1 MRVGRDQGA
10 LDERAPSHVDALA
23 DVGRQRQRGV
33 RHQRTLEVQRL
44 ERVATHERRAAR
56 VSLRRRQ
63 RRVVPERRVREVA
76 HEALELGV
84 ARHEV
89 RLRVDLDEA
98 AAAIQ
103 SARRHEAVRGRARL
117 ELRRAA
123 RALLAQP
130 LEGLLQSR
138 RRLDGGL
145 AVDEPCA
152 RRLAQLLDQFHR
164 HRVTCAVRAFAG
176 REAAEIYCAAMLP
189 GWRDRCHLAR
199 RARVQKV
206 SLLSGP
212 RRAGILCGP
221 CGEQQLLSLS
231 E

>member
-1 MRVGRDQGA
+1 MAILVSTEDGEKEDTGHDDAGRRARAVRAVVRVGRDRGA
-10 LDERAPSHVDALA
+10 LNERAPSHVDALA

-33 RHQRTLEVQRL
+33 RHERPLEVQRL
-44 ERVATHERRAAR
+44 ERVALHERRAAR
-56 VSLRRRQ
+56 VALRRRQ
-63 RRVVPERRVREVA
+63 RRVVSQSRVREVA
-76 HEALELGV
+76 HEALELRV
-84 ARHEV
+84 PRHKV

-145 AVDEPCA
+145 AVDQSRA
-152 RRLAQLLDQFHR
+152 GRLAQLLDQFHG
-164 HRVTCAVRAFAG
+164 HGFF
-176 REAAEIYCAAMLP
+176 L
-189 GWRDRCHLAR
+189 R
-199 RARVQKV
+199 RGGV
-206 SLLSGP
+206 SDALVAWP
-212 RRAGILCGP
+212 RR
-221 CGEQQLLSLS
+221 LLNGKAL
-231 E
+231 ERA